1 MLYINYKYYETVFK
15 QGIMEQEM
23 SIEKMALIAKSIG
36 NELRFKLYQI
46 LIENMDKDIQVFE
59 LSKMVDGSYRNVQ
72 IHLQFLADSGLV
84 NINSESY
91 PATVRILKSVHFFEK
106 RVMEAKEEGIGTLM
120 IHESQVLYSTGI
132 GGYDKIA
139 DEGEIVRIARSLSH
153 PTRIY
158 IMQLLY
164 NHPGSNIPQV
174 EKLLRGTR
182 YESSYRNVSQHI
194 DKLVEAGIAR
204 AVKDQFEREK
214 LVYPEKIIKIETQ
227 DIKS

>member
-1 MLYINYKYYETVFK
+1 
-15 QGIMEQEM
+15 MEQEM
-23 SIEKMALIAKSIG
+23 SIEKMALIAKSMG
-36 NELRFKLYQI
+36 NELRFKLYKI
-46 LIENMDKDIQVFE
+46 LIEYKERDIQIFE
-59 LSKMVDGSYRNVQ
+59 LSKMIGSNYRNVQ
-72 IHLQFLADSGLV
+72 IHLQFLADADLV
-84 NINSESY
+84 GINSELY
-91 PATVRILKSVHFFEK
+91 PATVRILKSVNFFEK
-106 RVMEAKEEGIGTLM
+106 RVMEAKKEGIGTLM

-132 GGYDKIA
+132 GGYDKIG

-158 IMQLLY
+158 IMQILY

-204 AVKDQFEREK
+204 MVKDPLEREK
-214 LVYPEKIIKIETQ
+214 RVDPKKIIKIETR